1 MIVPASAQYGIY
13 PNRLRPGAENT
24 IQSSLSLTVALDEE
38 EDMAAQQ
45 EDALRSLYKLAGG
58 SCALVLETIADKC
71 EIKNMTTNVRSDDT
85 GQRVRRLTVTAQ
97 VMTQV
102 DFKDLSEPAKP

>member
-1 MIVPASAQYGIY
+1 MSIPASAQDGIH
-13 PNRLRPGAENT
+13 PNRFRPGAENT
-24 IQSSLSLTVALDEE
+24 LQSSLSMSISVDDDKDLES
-38 EDMAAQQ
+38 QQ
-45 EDALRSLYKLAGG
+45 EEALRSLYKLAGR

-85 GQRVRRLTVTAQ
+85 GQRARRLTVTAQ
-97 VMTQV
+97 VMMHV